1 MSYPEEK
8 EEVQSCRK
16 KPLMSA
22 RHGRGHWQTI
32 RAACRVHNCA
42 AFKSNAEVRKQ
53 KGGETLMNDW
63 HKWIREI
70 AYERIDQIER
80 HLNASPEE
88 FPEFAAAASK
98 IDAAMD
104 ETDEHPDAKLAER
117 DDLWMT
123 YSAAL
128 ALEMY
133 LAGTRDGGRVYHA
146 FITGELPAI
155 QKREEGQHEQTDA

>member
-1 MSYPEEK
+1 
-8 EEVQSCRK
+8 
-16 KPLMSA
+16 
-22 RHGRGHWQTI
+22 
-32 RAACRVHNCA
+32 
-42 AFKSNAEVRKQ
+42 
-53 KGGETLMNDW
+53 MNDW

-70 AYERIDQIER
+70 AYDRIDQIER
-80 HLNASPEE
+80 HLNACLEA
-88 FPEFAAAASK
+88 FPEFATAASK

-104 ETDEHPDAKLAER
+104 ETDEHPDAKLTER

-146 FITGELPAI
+146 FVTGELPTI
-155 QKREEGQHEQTDA
+155 QKREERDHE

>member
-1 MSYPEEK
+1 
-8 EEVQSCRK
+8 
-16 KPLMSA
+16 
-22 RHGRGHWQTI
+22 
-32 RAACRVHNCA
+32 
-42 AFKSNAEVRKQ
+42 
-53 KGGETLMNDW
+53 MNGW
-63 HKWIREI
+63 MEWIREI

-80 HLNASPEE
+80 HLNASPEV
-88 FPEFAAAASK
+88 FLEFAAAAGK
-98 IDAAMD
+98 LDTAMD
-104 ETDEHPDAKLAER
+104 DTDKHPDGKLTER

-155 QKREEGQHEQTDA
+155 QKREEGQHEQNNA

>member
-1 MSYPEEK
+1 
-8 EEVQSCRK
+8 
-16 KPLMSA
+16 
-22 RHGRGHWQTI
+22 
-32 RAACRVHNCA
+32 
-42 AFKSNAEVRKQ
+42 
-53 KGGETLMNDW
+53 MNDW
-63 HKWIREI
+63 KAWIREI
-70 AYERIDQIER
+70 AYDRIDQIER
-80 HLNASPEE
+80 QLNASPEA
-88 FPEFAAAASK
+88 FPEFAAAAQK

-104 ETDEHPDAKLAER
+104 ETDAHPDAKLTER

-155 QKREEGQHEQTDA
+155 QKREEEPHEQTDA

>member
-1 MSYPEEK
+1 
-8 EEVQSCRK
+8 
-16 KPLMSA
+16 
-22 RHGRGHWQTI
+22 
-32 RAACRVHNCA
+32 
-42 AFKSNAEVRKQ
+42 
-53 KGGETLMNDW
+53 MNGW
-63 HKWIREI
+63 MEWIREI

-80 HLNASPEE
+80 QLNASPEA
-88 FPEFAAAASK
+88 FPEFAAAAQK

-104 ETDEHPDAKLAER
+104 ETDAHPDAKLTER

-146 FITGELPAI
+146 FVTGELPTI
-155 QKREEGQHEQTDA
+155 QKREERDHE

>member
-1 MSYPEEK
+1 MD
-8 EEVQSCRK
+8 
-16 KPLMSA
+16 
-22 RHGRGHWQTI
+22 
-32 RAACRVHNCA
+32 
-42 AFKSNAEVRKQ
+42 
-53 KGGETLMNDW
+53 DW
-63 HKWIREI
+63 EAWIREI

-80 HLNASPEE
+80 QLNASPDV
-88 FPEFAAAASK
+88 FPEFAAAAGK
-98 IDAAMD
+98 LDAAMD
-104 ETDEHPDAKLAER
+104 ETDAHPDAKLTER

-155 QKREEGQHEQTDA
+155 QKHEEGQHEQTDA